1 MRTEC
6 PGVLRKPERTA
17 PTGRWCAKRT
27 LRVLP
32 RGRRNADRV
41 AASVITVSNSS
52 PIINLARIGKL
63 DLLRQIFGTVTVPD
77 AVWREVVVDGA
88 GQAGARDVE
97 QASWIRR
104 ATVKNR
110 DLVRALQQ
118 ELDEGESEAIALA
131 CETQG
136 SLLLMDEN
144 LGRENS

>member
-1 MRTEC
+1 M
-6 PGVLRKPERTA
+6 
-17 PTGRWCAKRT
+17 
-27 LRVLP
+27 
-32 RGRRNADRV
+32 
-41 AASVITVSNSS
+41 ITVSNSS